1 MQQCTDINQYEE
13 NAAMVENINK
23 IEDGLVRAKMYKH
36 REYLLGMEPTDY
48 SQVTQC
54 AKDFKPYWDLWLTVR
69 SGIHLWRRSEYLL
82 QRPITTGC
90 TTLGRPSK
98 ATKSKK

>member
-1 MQQCTDINQYEE
+1 
-13 NAAMVENINK
+13 MVENINK

-69 SGIHLWRRSEYLL
+69 SGI
-82 QRPITTGC
+82 RPITTGC
-90 TTLGRPSK
+90 TNLGRPSK